1 MKNSHRTTRCV
12 GILAIG
18 LGFGAALAST
28 PAVAFAD
35 SINGADIGTYLPDF
49 GAVAAASAI
58 VTPPTL
64 PEDFSN
70 YAISVS
76 GIPLY
81 SSGSAFAESSFGN
94 IAIAHGASTYAL
106 AYGGFFNTATVD
118 GDGSAAFVGSAGS
131 LGFPLF
137 NTAAVTG
144 DHSVAQAAYGVGSG
158 SYNTATVTGNFS
170 TAYAGTAS
178 GGLASGSFNA
188 ASAEGYQAHAAAG
201 LDGSSGNVADANGD
215 LITTVSPAAGGAAAE
230 PNSAAS
236 SVDLLHDSAAAA
248 ASVTPATLPDDYSNF
263 AVSISGVPLIQLG
276 SASAESSFGNIA
288 IAVGDDSDSNAMS
301 GFFNYAS
308 AMGDRSTAIVGVTG
322 SFNYASATGYF
333 ASAQAGWGSGNT
345 AIANGDQAIAQ
356 AGAGDGTAIY
366 DSNFNTATAEGSN
379 TIALAGWDSS
389 SGHVANAV
397 GDGVHVYDPTGSPV
411 GFPSAS
417 LLTETLNSF
426 TGDSHAA
433 ADGGNWLTDLFSA
446 FDGGSTAADSG
457 NWLTEL
463 LASFDGGSAAADS
476 ANFWAELTTLF

>member
-1 MKNSHRTTRCV
+1 MKNSHRMTRCV

-64 PEDFSN
+64 PDDYSN
-70 YAISVS
+70 YAISFS
-76 GIPLY
+76 GITLY
-81 SSGSAFAESSFGN
+81 QSGTAYATSSFGN
-94 IAIAHGASTYAL
+94 YAIAHGDHAGAFAPTGLFNHAVVDGDNSVA
-106 AYGGFFNTATVD
+106 GVNGNGFGFFN
-118 GDGSAAFVGSAGS
+118 S
-131 LGFPLF
+131 
-137 NTAAVTG
+137 
-144 DHSVAQAAYGVGSG
+144 
-158 SYNTATVTGNFS
+158 ATVTGANS
-170 TAYAGTAS
+170 SALATMGTSGASYNVATATGDGSIADAGHLDPN
-178 GGLASGSFNA
+178 GISGSFNTA
-188 ASAEGYQAHAAAG
+188 NAEGYLALAYADTNG
-201 LDGSSGNVADANGD
+201 TSNNVANAIGD
-215 LITTVSPAAGGAAAE
+215 RSYAYSPVPLGAAAE
-230 PNSAAS
+230 QSGAAAGT
-236 SVDLLHDSAAAA
+236 DLLHDGAAAA

-301 GFFNYAS
+301 GFFNYAT
-308 AMGDRSTAIVGVTG
+308 AMGDRSTAVVGDTG

-333 ASAQAGWGSGNT
+333 ASAQAAWGSGNT
-345 AIANGDQAIAQ
+345 AIANGDHAIAQ

-397 GDGVHVYDPTGSPV
+397 GDGVHVYDPTGSPA

-446 FDGGSTAADSG
+446 FDDGSTAADSG